1 MPLCIPPCYRDG
13 SGVGIHVDQIAAAN
27 GERRVLVQSRDNRNV
42 ADDRAN
48 SRDRFRGN
56 LDEGNRSRAA
66 LRHAFGLTLTRLKRP
81 DEARAEFQK
90 ATELEPESPQYVYVY
105 AVSLYSGGRR
115 EEAMTVLKKAVTRHP
130 NDRSILSALIAFSRT
145 NGDADAALTYAQRLA
160 VITPDDTN
168 LTKLIDDLRQAT
180 KPSAR

>member
-1 MPLCIPPCYRDG
+1 LRLSSQYAVAAVNLADLYRQLGKDG
-13 SGVGIHVDQIAAAN
+13 E
-27 GERRVLVQSRDNRNV
+27 GENVLRASI
-42 ADDRAN
+42 AN
-48 SRDRFRGN
+48 SPRA
-56 LDEGNRSRAA
+56 AA

-105 AVSLYSGGRR
+105 AVSLYSGGRT

-130 NDRSILSALIAFSRT
+130 NDRSILSALIALSRT